1 MYEYFNATKLKMN
14 ELKIALWNANGLSQH
29 KLEVQTFIIE
39 QNLDIM
45 LISETHFTEKNYLKF
60 NGYKLY
66 DTKHPSGKGHGGT
79 AILIKNRIKHHEIE
93 GYCKDHIQATSICLE
108 EWNSKCIISA
118 VYCPPKHAIKKRD
131 FINFFDTLGEKFIA
145 GGDYNSKHT
154 FWGSRLVSTK
164 GKQLLE
170 AINEKALDSV
180 STGHPTYWPSDR
192 QKIPDLLDF
201 FVVKGVPKSFMKPN
215 VCYDLSSDHS
225 PVLLTLYTESLTTEN
240 LTHLTNHKT
249 NWLLYRKILEQNS
262 EMKVALKTPEDI
274 DSTAELINK
283 LMKEAAENSTPHH
296 SPSNRKSNISPSI
309 QQLLQEK
316 RKLRRQWQH
325 FRSPSTKYELNRS
338 IKNLKDALI
347 AERNNG
353 IQKYLEELSP
363 TVYTDYSL
371 WKATKKIKR
380 PQLQYPPIRLHNGN
394 WARSDTEK
402 AEAFAMHLEEVF
414 TPSIQR
420 NSQNLPEVL
429 VNKNT
434 QLIKFKFKNV
444 KKMICDQI
452 NPKKAA
458 GEDLITGK
466 MIRELPDKFIKVL
479 TYLFNA
485 IMRVGYYPRKWKISQ
500 IIMIPKPGKDSTQAA
515 SYRPI
520 SLLPILSKLF
530 EKLLAEKLKSHLDD
544 ILPKFQF
551 GFREEHGTVEQVHR
565 IVCEIKQALDNRNY
579 CSAAFLDIAQAFD
592 KVWHE
597 GLIYKIKANLPYC
610 YHNILTNYLTD
621 RKYFVKYETAASNLF
636 DIKSGVPQGSVLGPI
651 LYLLFTADI
660 PIPTSKSVV
669 LSTFA
674 DDTAILSTN
683 KNPQTASRE
692 LQDYLL
698 EFEEYLKNWNIKT
711 NETKSTH
718 ITFTLNKLTCPA
730 VKLNNKILPQH
741 REVKYLGLHLD
752 RRLTWKKQVETKRQ
766 QMKIKFGQLYW
777 LINPNSKLSMD
788 CKVLIYKAII
798 KPIWTYGIQ
807 IWGSTSSSNIDI
819 IQRSQSK
826 MLRKIVNAPWFI
838 RNSNIH
844 SDLNIKYVKDVIKE
858 MSIKYQLK
866 LETHPNELARGILT
880 QPKYQRLQRKDPL
893 DLIH

>member
-1 MYEYFNATKLKMN
+1 MN
-14 ELKIALWNANGLSQH
+14 ELKLALWNANGLSQH
-29 KLEVQTFIIE
+29 KLEVQKFIIE
-39 QNLDIM
+39 QNIDIM

-79 AILIKNRIKHHEIE
+79 AILIKNRIKHHELQN
-93 GYCKDHIQATSICLE
+93 YCKDHIQATSICLE
-108 EWNSKCIISA
+108 EWNSKCNISA
-118 VYCPPKHAIKKRD
+118 VYCPPKHAIKKED
-131 FINFFDTLGEKFIA
+131 FKHFFDTLGEKFIA

-170 AINEKALDSV
+170 TINEKNLDSV
-180 STGHPTYWPSDR
+180 STGHPTYWPTDR
-192 QKIPDLLDF
+192 QKTPDLLDF
-201 FVVKGVPKSFMKPN
+201 FIVKGVPRSYMKSD

-225 PVLLTLYTESLTTEN
+225 PVLLTLCTESLKIEDP
-240 LTHLTNHKT
+240 THLTNRKT
-249 NWLLYRKILEQNS
+249 KWPLYRKILEQSS
-262 EMKVALKTPEDI
+262 EMKFALKSAEDI
-274 DSTAELINK
+274 DRTAELINK
-283 LMKEAAENSTPHH
+283 VMKEAAVKSTPNHI
-296 SPSNRKSNISPSI
+296 SSDRKSNISPSI

-316 RKLRRQWQH
+316 RNLRRQWQH
-325 FRSPSTKYELNRS
+325 FRSPTTKYKLNRA

-347 AERNNG
+347 SERDNG

-363 TVYTDYSL
+363 TVNTDYSL

-380 PQLQYPPIRLHNGN
+380 PQVQYPPIRLNNGD
-394 WARSDTEK
+394 WARSDSEK
-402 AEAFAMHLEEVF
+402 AETFAKHLEEVF
-414 TPSIQR
+414 TPSIQS
-420 NSQNLPEVL
+420 NSHELPELL
-429 VNKNT
+429 VNNKT
-434 QLIKFKFKNV
+434 QRIKFTFKSV
-444 KKMICDQI
+444 KQIISDKI

-458 GEDLITGK
+458 GVDLITGK
-466 MIRELPDKFIKVL
+466 MLRELPDKFIKVL

-485 IMRVGYYPRKWKISQ
+485 IMRLEYYPQNWKISQ

-530 EKLLAEKLKSHLDD
+530 EKLLAEKLKPHLDD

-565 IVCEIKQALDNRNY
+565 IVSEIKQALDTRKY

-597 GLIYKIKANLPYC
+597 GLIHKIKATLPYC
-610 YHNILTNYLTD
+610 FHNILTNYLSD
-621 RKYFVKYETAASNLF
+621 RKFFVKYESAATSLYN
-636 DIKSGVPQGSVLGPI
+636 IRSGVPQGSVLGPI
-651 LYLLFTADI
+651 LYLIFTADI
-660 PIPTSKSVV
+660 PTPTSESVV

-692 LQDYLL
+692 LQDYLQQ
-698 EFEEYLKNWNIKT
+698 FEEYLKKWNIKT

-718 ITFTLNKLTCPA
+718 ITFTLNKLTCPS

-752 RRLTWKKQVETKRQ
+752 RRLTWKKHVETKRQ
-766 QMKIKFGQLYW
+766 QMKLKFGQLYW
-777 LINPNSKLSMD
+777 LINPHSKLSLD
-788 CKVLIYKAII
+788 CKVLLYKAII

-807 IWGSTSSSNIDI
+807 IWGSTSSTNIDI

-826 MLRKIVNAPWFI
+826 MLRKIVNAPWYI

-844 SDLNIKYVKDVIKE
+844 SDLNIKYIKDVIKE

-880 QPKYQRLQRKDPL
+880 KPKYQRLQRKDPL
-893 DLIH
+893 DLIY